1 MDERGRRGT
10 ASGRAG
16 AGGARGRYPDRKPRR
31 PESSGQG
38 QNRRPARRSSRARR
52 RRRNAAIRWTIFIV
66 LIIAAAGGFVFWKK
80 YGPSNERA
88 DLTKYYELE
97 ADNDVAVVINDQV
110 IRRDMPAAEDGAA
123 EAPAPGKMIDGQYY
137 IEYSSLFCSVISVY
151 SLLPTST
158 ETLPP
163 GRVYSRTL
171 SFGSQ

>member
-1 MDERGRRGT
+1 MDERGRRGA

-16 AGGARGRYPDRKPRR
+16 AGGARGRYPDRKPQR

-88 DLTKYYELE
+88 DLNQYYELDAE
-97 ADNDVAVVINDQV
+97 DDVAVIINNQV
-110 IRRDMPAAEDGAA
+110 IRRDTPA
-123 EAPAPGKMIDGQYY
+123 
-137 IEYSSLFCSVISVY
+137 
-151 SLLPTST
+151 T
-158 ETLPP
+158 
-163 GRVYSRTL
+163 
-171 SFGSQ
+171 